1 MFLCVY
7 LSCTASAARILAGPA
22 RVAAAVA
29 VLAVL
34 AVLAFCGWPAL
45 IAVAV
50 VAAIAGYRSTT
61 GGTAR
66 RTVSSSLPR
75 SNPARAGAACPVSS

>member
-1 MFLCVY
+1 M
-7 LSCTASAARILAGPA
+7 ASSWRKIQTEF
-22 RVAAAVA
+22 A

-45 IAVAV
+45 LAVAV
-50 VAAIAGYRSTT
+50 VAAVAGYRSTAV
-61 GGTAR
+61 GKAR

-75 SNPARAGAACPVSS
+75 SNPARTAAAYPGSS

>member
-1 MFLCVY
+1 M
-7 LSCTASAARILAGPA
+7 
-22 RVAAAVA
+22 AAAVA

-45 IAVAV
+45 LAAAAVAV
-50 VAAIAGYRSTT
+50 VAAVAGYRSTAA
-61 GGTAR
+61 GMAR

-75 SNPARAGAACPVSS
+75 SNPARTAATYPVSS